1 MPRRSRLS
9 VAICTVR
16 ACWASII
23 GWRGYTGTTPVPRP
37 MPGTWEP
44 ATARSVSASGPKI
57 CDAKAWSSPAS
68 RYRCSS
74 GDDRR
79 PAACRSQSCSRCAA
93 AWPCP
98 WCSSRSLPVVSAPLS
113 RRIPGRG
120 RASLSTHPIG
130 FVGAG
135 QLARMAGE
143 AASALGLSMAVLAEH
158 PDDAACGVAAEVVLG
173 SPFVAADL
181 RAVRRP
187 LRRPDLRPRAGRPGA
202 GGRAGAPRAPWSG
215 PGAATLEL
223 AVDKARMRT
232 VLDEAGV
239 PVPAYAV
246 VDEGPGALDAVEA
259 LRRRPRLA
267 RHGEGGPRRLRR
279 QGRVARGRPG
289 RGGRACWP
297 AWPDRSSW
305 RSCSRSQAELAVMV
319 ARRPSGASAAWPA
332 VETAQVGGVCR
343 EVLVPG
349 RLDADVLEAASAL
362 GQKVAEIAG
371 GVGVMAV
378 ELFWSGGRLL
388 VNEVATRPHN
398 SGHWT
403 MEGAV
408 TSQFE
413 NHVRAVLDL
422 PLGSTA
428 PQHPQVASVNVFGG
442 PDGADPAAAPRPRPR
457 RRGRPRPPLW
467 QGGPA
472 GTQTGARDGLW
483 RRRGGGAVPGL
494 VGRPRPRHPG
504 ARRASTCRRGCA
516 R

>member
-1 MPRRSRLS
+1 
-9 VAICTVR
+9 
-16 ACWASII
+16 
-23 GWRGYTGTTPVPRP
+23 
-37 MPGTWEP
+37 
-44 ATARSVSASGPKI
+44 
-57 CDAKAWSSPAS
+57 
-68 RYRCSS
+68 
-74 GDDRR
+74 
-79 PAACRSQSCSRCAA
+79 
-93 AWPCP
+93 
-98 WCSSRSLPVVSAPLS
+98 
-113 RRIPGRG
+113 
-120 RASLSTHPIG
+120 
-130 FVGAG
+130 
-135 QLARMAGE
+135 MAGE

-158 PDDAACGVAAEVVLG
+158 PGDAACGVAAEVVLG
-173 SPFVAADL
+173 SPFVAEDL
-181 RAVRRP
+181 RAFAARCDV
-187 LRRPDLRPRAGRPGA
+187 LTFDHEQVDLDLVAGLASEGTVFR
-202 GGRAGAPRAPWSG
+202 

-239 PVPAYAV
+239 PVPAYLV
-246 VDEGPGALDAVEA
+246 VDEGPGAIDAVERFA
-259 LRRRPRLA
+259 A
-267 RHGEGGPRRLRR
+267 GHGWP
-279 QGRVARGRPG
+279 VMVKAARGGYDGKGVWPVAD
-289 RGGRACWP
+289 RAEAASVLAGVAGQIVVEELLP
-297 AWPDRSSW
+297 L
-305 RSCSRSQAELAVMV
+305 QAELAVVV

-349 RLDADVLEAASAL
+349 RIDADVVDAASAL

-442 PDGADPAAAPRPRPR
+442 PDGADPADLLARGLAVEGAHVHLYGKAARP
-457 RRGRPRPPLW
+457 GRKLGHVTVCGDDAEVVRSQAWSAAIALGTPVPDAITL
-467 QGGPA
+467 PA
-472 GTQTGARDGLW
+472 GLAR
-483 RRRGGGAVPGL
+483 
-494 VGRPRPRHPG
+494 
-504 ARRASTCRRGCA
+504 
-516 R
+516 